1 MKKYFIL
8 SLLTFCIACSKPV
21 EVIQQDSPMAYVV
34 NGGDNSI
41 SMINLTTQKIVD
53 SLKLNKIVGEYF
65 AHHIAISPD
74 GTMLAV
80 ATPQVKFTDH
90 AGLHSINTLSKK
102 GGIIVV
108 DRLKKRILTD
118 IEIPAINFNAVFSPD
133 GTEIWTTTYLSK
145 SELFVYDA
153 KTLALKKRIAIGG
166 SPSELVFSKN
176 KKYAFVA
183 LTLSSFIQVIDV
195 ATKEIIK
202 NIKVD
207 TFPTNVW
214 AGENNIF
221 VENTEAKLIN
231 VINPETLEGVSTIIT
246 TFRPGQS
253 TEQPLQET
261 LWVCHVGEN
270 KMSLFKKSNEKWLFS
285 KTISLPFEPHEVQ
298 FKQDKAVVIG
308 SLQDK
313 LAIIDLNTMAQTVI
327 STRKSPNGI
336 ILF

>member
-8 SLLTFCIACSKPV
+8 PLLSFCIACSKPV
-21 EVIQQDSPMAYVV
+21 DIVQQASPMAFVV
-34 NGGDNSI
+34 NGGENSI
-41 SMINLTTQKIVD
+41 SMIDLTTQKIVD
-53 SLKLNKIVGEYF
+53 SLKLNKIVGEYY
-65 AHHIAISPD
+65 AHHISVSPD
-74 GTMLAV
+74 GTLFAV
-80 ATPQVKFTDH
+80 ATPQVRFTDH
-90 AGLHSINTLSKK
+90 ASLHSINTSSKK
-102 GGIIVV
+102 GGIIVIN
-108 DRLKKRILTD
+108 RLKKKILTD
-118 IEIPAINFNAVFSPD
+118 IEIPVINFNAVFSPD
-133 GTEIWTTTYLSK
+133 GSEIWTTTYQSK

-153 KTLALKKRIAIGG
+153 KTLALRKRVAIGG
-166 SPSELVFSKN
+166 NPSELVFSKN

-195 ATKEIIK
+195 ATKEIVK

-214 AGENNIF
+214 AGENTIF

-231 VINPETLEGVSTIIT
+231 VINAETLEGISTIIT

-298 FKQDKAVVIG
+298 FKRDKAVVIG

-313 LAIIDLNTMAQTVI
+313 LAVIDLNTMAQTVI

-336 ILF
+336 VLF